1 MTLMCWKK
9 SRQGRAQAGVVT
21 LDKVV
26 ENGFKEKVVGA
37 GQG

>member
-9 SRQGRAQAGVVT
+9 SRQGRTQAGVVT